1 MTPTEVNNPW
11 WESVDGRQ
19 QKIPAR
25 ERNGGIFYLLKIN
38 GQRGDFEKNS
48 GTINPWLNRNVF
60 AIALT
65 SFLSDF
71 CHEMATAVLPQ
82 FMQAI
87 SLSAATLGFI
97 EGSADALS
105 SFVKLGAGYHS
116 DKIGH
121 RKPWTVFGYVLTAVS
136 KAIFAFAL
144 SWPLILI
151 GRTVGWLG
159 RGIRGPLRDAILS
172 ESVSPQDRG
181 KAFGFHRAGD
191 TAGAIVGP
199 LVAFAF
205 LSLLADHPTL
215 LQAFEHW
222 FPFLV
227 ETPGESFR
235 VIFLL
240 TLIPGLLSVAS
251 MGFLVI
257 EKRRAP
263 NHELQFPS
271 ALRAMPREYRSFLLA
286 VGLFGMA
293 DFAPTL
299 MILRATTLL
308 EPQMG
313 ILGASR
319 LATLF
324 YLLRNIVYAAASY
337 PIGALSHKFPRTQYL
352 AAGYGVAVVTFLGF
366 ALAIPSIWWFLVFFS
381 LAGVFIA
388 WEDTME
394 GVAVR
399 DYVGEGLAGTAYG
412 VLGTVNGIGDFVSS
426 LVVGLLWTAIGAP
439 WGFAYATLVGLAGTI
454 LMACLR
460 SPAIPAKS
468 EQ

>member
-1 MTPTEVNNPW
+1 MQT
-11 WESVDGRQ
+11 
-19 QKIPAR
+19 PAR
-25 ERNGGIFYLLKIN
+25 QWF
-38 GQRGDFEKNS
+38 
-48 GTINPWLNRNVF
+48 NRNVL
-60 AIALT
+60 AIGLT

-87 SLSAATLGFI
+87 GSSAAALGFI
-97 EGSADALS
+97 EGTADALS

-136 KAIFAFAL
+136 KAVFAFAFA
-144 SWPLILI
+144 WPLILL
-151 GRTVGWLG
+151 GRAVGWLG
-159 RGIRGPLRDAILS
+159 RGVRGPLRDAMLAD
-172 ESVSPQDRG
+172 SVAPQDRG

-191 TAGAIVGP
+191 TGGAIVGP
-199 LVAFAF
+199 LVAFA
-205 LSLLADHPTL
+205 LLGLLADHPAL
-215 LQAFEHW
+215 LIAFERW
-222 FPFLV
+222 LPFLGG
-227 ETPGESFR
+227 TPGESFR

-251 MGFLVI
+251 MGFLVT

-263 NHELQFPS
+263 NHGLRFRT
-271 ALRAMPREYRSFLLA
+271 ALGAMPKEYRKFLLA

-299 MILRATTLL
+299 MILRATTVL

-313 ILGASR
+313 ILEASR

-324 YLLRNIVYAAASY
+324 YLLRNATYAAASY

-352 AAGYGVAVVTFLGF
+352 AVGYGVAVVTFLGF
-366 ALAIPSIWWFLVFFS
+366 ALGIPSIWWFLVFFS

-399 DYVGEGLAGTAYG
+399 DYVGEDLAGTAYG
-412 VLGTVNGIGDFVSS
+412 VLGTVNGVGDFVSS
-426 LVVGLLWTAIGAP
+426 LVVGFLWTAVGAS
-439 WGFAYATLVGLAGTI
+439 WGFAYAVAVGLAGTI
-454 LMACLR
+454 VMALLCSHALPKGR
-460 SPAIPAKS
+460 V
-468 EQ
+468 

>member
-1 MTPTEVNNPW
+1 MSSHHEQAGNAPVAA
-11 WESVDGRQ
+11 GR
-19 QKIPAR
+19 R
-25 ERNGGIFYLLKIN
+25 WF
-38 GQRGDFEKNS
+38 
-48 GTINPWLNRNVF
+48 NRNVL
-60 AIALT
+60 AIGLT

-87 SLSAATLGFI
+87 GSSAAALGFI
-97 EGSADALS
+97 EGTADAIS

-121 RKPWTVFGYVLTAVS
+121 RKPWTVFGYMLTAVS
-136 KAIFAFAL
+136 KAVFAFAFA
-144 SWPLILI
+144 WPLILL
-151 GRTVGWLG
+151 GRAVGWLG
-159 RGIRGPLRDAILS
+159 RGVRGPLRDAMLAD
-172 ESVSPQDRG
+172 SVAPQDRG

-191 TAGAIVGP
+191 TGWAVVGP
-199 LVAFAF
+199 LVAFVL
-205 LSLLADHPTL
+205 LSLLANHPAL
-215 LQAFEHW
+215 LMAFERW
-222 FPFLV
+222 LPFLGG
-227 ETPGESFR
+227 TPGESFR

-251 MGFLVI
+251 MGFLVT

-263 NHELQFPS
+263 NHELRFS
-271 ALRAMPREYRSFLLA
+271 AALGAMPKEYRRFLLA

-313 ILGASR
+313 ILEASR

-324 YLLRNIVYAAASY
+324 YLLRNVTYAAASY

-352 AAGYGVAVVTFLGF
+352 AVGYGVAVVTFLGF
-366 ALAIPSIWWFLVFFS
+366 ALAIPSISWFLVFFS

-388 WEDTME
+388 WEDTIE

-399 DYVGEGLAGTAYG
+399 DYVGESLAGTAYG
-412 VLGTVNGIGDFVSS
+412 VLGTVNGIGDFISS
-426 LVVGLLWTAIGAP
+426 LVVGLLWTTVGAS
-439 WGFAYATLVGLAGTI
+439 WGFGYSIIVGLAGTI
-454 LMACLR
+454 LMASLR
-460 SPAIPAKS
+460 SHALPAKS
-468 EQ
+468 EP

>member
-1 MTPTEVNNPW
+1 MSIHHEVAEKPP
-11 WESVDGRQ
+11 VATGR
-19 QKIPAR
+19 R
-25 ERNGGIFYLLKIN
+25 WF
-38 GQRGDFEKNS
+38 
-48 GTINPWLNRNVF
+48 NRNVF
-60 AIALT
+60 AIGLT

-87 SLSAATLGFI
+87 GSSAAALGFI
-97 EGSADALS
+97 EGTADALS

-136 KAIFAFAL
+136 KAVFAFAFA
-144 SWPLILI
+144 WPLILL
-151 GRTVGWLG
+151 GRAVGWLG
-159 RGIRGPLRDAILS
+159 RGVRGPLRDAMLAD
-172 ESVSPQDRG
+172 SVAPQDRG

-191 TAGAIVGP
+191 TGGAIVGP
-199 LVAFAF
+199 LVAFAL
-205 LSLLADHPTL
+205 LSLLADHPAL
-215 LQAFEHW
+215 LMAFERW
-222 FPFLV
+222 FPFLTR
-227 ETPGESFR
+227 TPGESFR
-235 VIFLL
+235 IIFLL

-251 MGFLVI
+251 MGFLVT

-263 NHELQFPS
+263 NHGLRFRT
-271 ALRAMPREYRSFLLA
+271 ALGAMPKEYRRFLLA
-286 VGLFGMA
+286 VGLFGLA

-313 ILGASR
+313 ILEASR
-319 LATLF
+319 LGTLF
-324 YLLRNIVYAAASY
+324 YLLRNVTYAAASY

-352 AAGYGVAVVTFLGF
+352 AVGYGVAVVTFLGF
-366 ALAIPSIWWFLVFFS
+366 ALAIPSIGWFLVFFS

-399 DYVGEGLAGTAYG
+399 DYVGESLAGTAYG

-439 WGFAYATLVGLAGTI
+439 WGFAYAVTVGIGGTV
-454 LMACLR
+454 LMASLR
-460 SPAIPAKS
+460 GHTSLAKS
-468 EQ
+468 KQ